1 MSLQSLLS
9 IARSALLTHQRAMD
23 VTAHNIANAN
33 TPGYTRQRLELSAA
47 TPQWGPSYPIGRGVS
62 ADVITRTRDLFF
74 DTSYREESGGLG
86 LAGSLKDYL
95 GRIESSFGEP
105 SDTALSSGLDGL
117 FRSFADLA
125 NDPANPIA
133 RDQVR
138 QAATRLTQ
146 QFHSLDAALGRVAA
160 DSLTDM
166 QSQVTAVNS
175 LAQQIAQLNGQIQAT
190 GGPSHTSSDLMDE
203 RDRLVDQLSTYGD
216 VRVLDRGDG
225 SIGVTLGDTLLV
237 DGGGTTTLQVSTVGS
252 GYGVSTSGGAAVV
265 LRNGSLAGLADLTQN
280 WLPGA
285 QTKLSQLSSAIVTQ
299 VNAIHRAGYTL
310 TGATGVDFFDP
321 AGLTAG
327 SIRLSAA
334 VSASSDA
341 IAAAGS
347 PSASGDGTVA
357 MQLSGLAQTNVASLG
372 NRTFRDHW
380 FGLTGWVGSGV
391 ENATRDASASQTLV
405 DRADELRTS
414 VSGVSVDEEMVALL
428 GQQQAYS
435 AAARLV
441 QVASDVM
448 DEILRLL

>member
-47 TPQWGPSYPIGRGVS
+47 TPQWGPTYPLGRGVK

-74 DTSYREESGGLG
+74 DTSYREESGSLG
-86 LAGSLKDYL
+86 LAGSLEDYL
-95 GRIESSFGEP
+95 GRIEATFGEP

-117 FRSFADLA
+117 FRSFSDLA
-125 NDPANPIA
+125 NDPSNRIA

-138 QAATRLTQ
+138 QSANRLAQ
-146 QFHSLDAALGRVAA
+146 QFHSLDAALGRVSA
-160 DSLTDM
+160 DALTDL
-166 QSQVTAVNS
+166 QTQVGAVNA

-203 RDRLVDQLSTYGD
+203 RDRLVDQLSAYGD
-216 VRVLDRGDG
+216 IRVLDRGDG

-237 DGGGTTTLQVSTVGS
+237 DGGSTATLSVSSVGS
-252 GYGVSTSGGAAVV
+252 GYGVQTAGGTPVV
-265 LRNGSLAGLADLTQN
+265 LRSGSLAGLADLTQN
-280 WLPGA
+280 WIPGA
-285 QTKLSQLSSAIVTQ
+285 KAQLNQLAGALVTQ
-299 VNAIHRAGYTL
+299 VNAVHRAGYTL
-310 TGATGVDFFDP
+310 GGATGVDFFDP
-321 AGLTAG
+321 AGVTAG

-334 VSASSDA
+334 VTASSDA
-341 IAAAGS
+341 IAAAG
-347 PSASGDGTVA
+347 AAGAVGDGAVA
-357 MQLSGLAQTNVASLG
+357 LQLAGLSQTSVASLG
-372 NRTFRDHW
+372 NKTFREHW
-380 FGLTGWVGSGV
+380 FGLTGWVGSGT
-391 ENATRDASASQTLV
+391 ESAIRDATAAQTLV

-414 VSGVSVDEEMVALL
+414 VSGVSVDEEMVSLL
-428 GQQQAYS
+428 GQQQAYQ

-448 DEILRLL
+448 DEILKLL